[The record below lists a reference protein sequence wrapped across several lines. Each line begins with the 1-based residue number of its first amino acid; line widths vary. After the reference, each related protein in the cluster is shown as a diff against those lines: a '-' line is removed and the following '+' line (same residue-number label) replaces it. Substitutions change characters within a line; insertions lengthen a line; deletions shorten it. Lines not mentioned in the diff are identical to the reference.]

1 MEKFTPVAPYLIAHN
16 GPDANGNCTIID
28 ARSLLYQPALRAAVV
43 REQVAMLAT
52 RLAMA
57 RWTGGNVVP
66 TPTCEHVA
74 PPYRAAFYA
83 RTQEDFF
90 AWIERGGMWDNNGV
104 ANVQAPMQNDGAE
117 AVVRTTVLLQRSTPA
132 EE

>member
-1 MEKFTPVAPYLIAHN
+1 MDKFTPAAPYLIAHN
-16 GPDANGNCTIID
+16 GPDANGNCTMID
-28 ARSLLYQPALRAAVV
+28 ASSLLYRPALRAAVV

-57 RWTGGNVVP
+57 RWTGGNVMP
-66 TPTCEHVA
+66 TPSSENVL

-83 RTQEDFF
+83 RAQEDFF
-90 AWIERGGMWDNNGV
+90 AWIECGGMWDHHGM
-104 ANVQAPMQNDGAE
+104 ANMQASMQNDGAE
-117 AVVRTTVLLQRSTPA
+117 AVVQTTVLLQRSTPS

>member
-1 MEKFTPVAPYLIAHN
+1 MDKFTPVAPCLIAHN

-57 RWTGGNVVP
+57 RWTGGNAVP
-66 TPTCEHVA
+66 TPVCDSVA
-74 PPYRAAFYA
+74 PPYRSAFYA
-83 RTQEDFF
+83 RAQADFF
-90 AWIERGGMWDNNGV
+90 AWIERGGMWESKGLGNM
-104 ANVQAPMQNDGAE
+104 QAPTQNDGAE
-117 AVVRTTVLLQRSTPA
+117 AVVRTTVLLQRSTPS